1 MGKKS
6 ALSIEDDIYNTLV
19 DVLPGIIKGALYK
32 KGTRPLDSSS
42 EDAVIAISGG
52 DSEQIQTIRAHI
64 NIYVPD
70 INNGTGNLVE
80 DKTRLKEL
88 ADHDETIV
96 EALNNALFE
105 EYSFR
110 LYKLTDSFAE
120 PDMKQ
125 HFVNVNLE
133 IERITF

>member
-1 MGKKS
+1 MTK
-6 ALSIEDDIYNTLV
+6 
-19 DVLPGIIKGALYK
+19 
-32 KGTRPLDSSS
+32 PL
-42 EDAVIAISGG
+42 
-52 DSEQIQTIRAHI
+52 
-64 NIYVPD
+64 
-70 INNGTGNLVE
+70 
-80 DKTRLKEL
+80 
-88 ADHDETIV
+88 V
-96 EALNNALFE
+96 EALNDALFE

>member
-19 DVLPGIIKGALYK
+19 DVLPCIIKGALYK

-80 DKTRLKEL
+80 DKRG
-88 ADHDETIV
+88 
-96 EALNNALFE
+96 
-105 EYSFR
+105 
-110 LYKLTDSFAE
+110 
-120 PDMKQ
+120 
-125 HFVNVNLE
+125 
-133 IERITF
+133 

>member
-1 MGKKS
+1 M
-6 ALSIEDDIYNTLV
+6 I
-19 DVLPGIIKGALYK
+19 
-32 KGTRPLDSSS
+32 SSS

-88 ADHDETIV
+88 ADHDETIG
-96 EALNNALFE
+96 
-105 EYSFR
+105 
-110 LYKLTDSFAE
+110 
-120 PDMKQ
+120 
-125 HFVNVNLE
+125 
-133 IERITF
+133 

>member
-19 DVLPGIIKGALYK
+19 DVLPGIIKGTLYK

-70 INNGTGNLVE
+70 INNG
-80 DKTRLKEL
+80 
-88 ADHDETIV
+88 
-96 EALNNALFE
+96 
-105 EYSFR
+105 
-110 LYKLTDSFAE
+110 KLG
-120 PDMKQ
+120 
-125 HFVNVNLE
+125 
-133 IERITF
+133 